1 MCKQLFFSSLL
12 IVTVLAGGHTYY
24 WGAFIYIF
32 FFFFQTFCVIWV
44 LFENRPALYF
54 CNYYI
59 FITAHKLYNF
69 GFRIPYQRYCLIFF
83 IANNNNY
90 DSNNESIA
98 P

>member
-1 MCKQLFFSSLL
+1 MTYSDIFATISYSSLL
-12 IVTVLAGGHTYY
+12 MTYSDIFKYLIEDEDIVGGLEVL
-24 WGAFIYIF
+24 
-32 FFFFQTFCVIWV
+32 QLSRV

-54 CNYYI
+54 SNYI

-69 GFRIPYQRYCLIFF
+69 GFRIKDTVKFF

-90 DSNNESIA
+90 DSNNENIA